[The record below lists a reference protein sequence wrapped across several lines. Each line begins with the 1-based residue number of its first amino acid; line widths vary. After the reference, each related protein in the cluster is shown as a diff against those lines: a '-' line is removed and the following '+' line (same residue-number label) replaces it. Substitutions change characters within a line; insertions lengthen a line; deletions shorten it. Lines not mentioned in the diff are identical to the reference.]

1 MLIKWIITALLL
13 VVLFHLFHA
22 LIVMLQGADK
32 SKNMSQLLGKRVLY
46 SLIVILCITLSSQI
60 GFINFNPQ
68 PITTTH
74 TQIRIDTTTQHQQS
88 ANTKQQPE
96 TQNVD

>member
-46 SLIVILCITLSSQI
+46 SLIVILCITLFSQI

-68 PITTTH
+68 PMATTH
-74 TQIRIDTTTQHQQS
+74 TQTRIDTTTQHQQS
-88 ANTKQQPE
+88 ASTKPQPE